1 MSERSRTTLAV
12 SAVVL
17 LAVSFASVLVSA
29 LITAFV
35 GISWGSPR
43 IGSAPIAADS
53 CALWCLIPSWLL
65 RRAGPGASYRRSAV
79 LVTWLAAALL
89 LVDAGLYTWLAFF
102 SHYD

>member
-1 MSERSRTTLAV
+1 MSERSRSTLAV

-43 IGSAPIAADS
+43 IGSALLAADS
-53 CALWCLIPSWLL
+53 CALWCLIPAWLL
-65 RRAGPGASYRRSAV
+65 RRAGPGVSYRRTAV
-79 LVTWLAAALL
+79 VVTWLAAALL
-89 LVDAGLYTWLAFF
+89 LVDVGLYSCLSFF
-102 SHYD
+102 SSYD